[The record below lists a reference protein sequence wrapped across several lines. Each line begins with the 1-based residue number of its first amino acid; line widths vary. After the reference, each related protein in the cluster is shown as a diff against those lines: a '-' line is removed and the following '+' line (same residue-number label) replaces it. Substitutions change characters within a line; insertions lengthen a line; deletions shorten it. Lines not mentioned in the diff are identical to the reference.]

1 MTIGRNIVA
10 KTVISEQKIQEYD
23 SWSAFSELCEK
34 SDKADK
40 KCWTVPKLAKRRI
53 PAKKTGKAAG
63 SKIEKEVY
71 DFVKKSGLKPTRAQ
85 IYISVPGA
93 QAPVPITPDIVLE
106 ELGVVVEIDGP
117 RHAKMAFRRKYN
129 GSKMGRIVK
138 FNEFWQDCLRTDCL
152 KAAGYRTI
160 RLRGDGLKPIPG
172 ALNLLR
178 DGGGINKP
186 MKESL
191 VSLLQDFADTGKFP
205 ERDLTFAAPVKTNRA
220 KPPLAPIRNGRTSYT
235 YPDGRTVFLEIVGE
249 KEVWAKRSWYDWR
262 YLFDADASKLR
273 DSISEKINAI
283 DPETIVDF
291 PEIPQ
296 FITGS
301 ITDADG
307 NPAKIELYP
316 KRQEVLIEAC
326 EYVDDAGLTLSV
338 GENEA
343 TPIQLLRDGAVLAN
357 FDYEELSKRGFAA
370 HIKNYYNGKVTL
382 RLVR

>member
-1 MTIGRNIVA
+1 MTKAV
-10 KTVISEQKIQEYD
+10 VSEQKIQEYN
-23 SWSAFSELCEK
+23 SWAVFHELCEK

-40 KCWTVPKLAKRRI
+40 KCWTVPKLAKKRV

-71 DFVKKSGLKPTRAQ
+71 DFVKKSGLKPTRSQ
-85 IYISVPGA
+85 IYIPVPGA
-93 QAPVPITPDIVLE
+93 QAPVPINPDIVLE

-117 RHAKMAFRRKYN
+117 YHAEMTSYCKYDGPN
-129 GSKMGRIVK
+129 MVGIVK

-152 KAAGYRTI
+152 KSAGYRTI
-160 RLRGDGLKPIPG
+160 RLRGYGLKPIPG

-178 DGGGINKP
+178 DGGRINKP

-205 ERDLTFAAPVKTNRA
+205 KKDLTFAPPVKTNRA
-220 KPPLAPIRNGRTSYT
+220 KPPLAPISSYT
-235 YPDGRTVFLEIVGE
+235 YPGGQEVHLEIVGG
-249 KEVWAKRSWYDWR
+249 KEVWAKTDWCDWH
-262 YLFDADASKLR
+262 YLFDADASRLR
-273 DSISEKINAI
+273 DSISEKMSTI

-296 FITGS
+296 FIAES
-301 ITDADG
+301 ITDVNG
-307 NPAKIELYP
+307 NPAKVELHS
-316 KRQEVLIEAC
+316 KCRRVLIEAC

-343 TPIQLLRDGAVLAN
+343 TPIQLFRDKAVLIN
-357 FDYEELSKRGFAA
+357 FDYEELSKRGFCS
-370 HIKNYYNGKVTL
+370 HIKNYDNGKVTL
-382 RLVR
+382 RLIR

>member
-1 MTIGRNIVA
+1 MTKAV
-10 KTVISEQKIQEYD
+10 VSEQKIQEYN
-23 SWSAFSELCEK
+23 SWAVFHELCEK

-40 KCWTVPKLAKRRI
+40 KCWTVPKLAKKRT

-71 DFVKKSGLKPTRAQ
+71 DFVKKSGLKPTRSQ
-85 IYISVPGA
+85 IYIPIPGS

-106 ELGVVVEIDGP
+106 ELGIVVEIDGP
-117 RHAKMAFRRKYN
+117 CHAERTTYRKYD
-129 GSKMGRIVK
+129 GSKTVGIAK
-138 FNEFWQDCLRTDCL
+138 FNKFWEDCLRTDCL

-160 RLRGDGLKPIPG
+160 RLRGSGLKPIPG

-249 KEVWAKRSWYDWR
+249 KEVWAKMDWYDWR

-343 TPIQLLRDGAVLAN
+343 TPIQLFRDKAVLIN

-370 HIKNYYNGKVTL
+370 RITNYNKGKVTL